1 MKYPLHLFAN
11 VDQLEVLP
19 DITVDRDHALY
30 LGKSKTVVIADLH
43 LGYEGALHEE
53 GVSIP
58 RFQKG
63 IMMDRIER
71 IVEKYQPSRIVINGD
86 FKHEFSKNLSQEWD
100 DVNDVLNMLIDEVDV
115 ELVRGNHDNYLLTIL
130 AKKGLDLKDRTESQG
145 MKITHGHKE
154 VEWDGTL
161 IIGHEHP
168 SLQLRDEIGASIKRP
183 CFLISERV
191 IVLPAFSPLATGTN
205 AASMRFISPPLKDL
219 DEHTRVIAID
229 EKLGLMDFQT
239 LADIRR
245 N

>member
-1 MKYPLHLFAN
+1 
-11 VDQLEVLP
+11 VEQLEVLP
-19 DITVDRDHALY
+19 DISVDRDHALY
-30 LGKSKTVVIADLH
+30 LSKSQTVVIADLH

-71 IVEKYQPSRIVINGD
+71 IIERCNPRKVIINGD
-86 FKHEFSKNLSQEWD
+86 FKHAFSKNLSQEWD
-100 DVNDVLNMLIDEVDV
+100 DVNDVLNMLVDEVDV

-145 MKITHGHKE
+145 IRITHGHKE

-205 AASMRFISPPLKDL
+205 SASMHFVSPMSKDL
-219 DEHTRVIAID
+219 DDQARVIAID

>member
-1 MKYPLHLFAN
+1 
-11 VDQLEVLP
+11 VEQLELLP
-19 DITVDRDHALY
+19 DITGDSDHALY
-30 LGKSKTVVIADLH
+30 LSKSRTVIIADLH

-71 IVEKYQPSRIVINGD
+71 IIERYGPKKVIINGD

-100 DVNDVLNMLIDEVDV
+100 DVNDVLNLLVDEVDV

-130 AKKGLDLKDRTESQG
+130 AKKGLDLKDRIESQG

-183 CFLISERV
+183 CFLISDSV

-205 AASMRFISPPLKDL
+205 AASMRFISPPLADL

-245 N
+245 D

>member
-19 DITVDRDHALY
+19 DITVDKNHALY
-30 LGKSKTVVIADLH
+30 LGKSRTVVIADLH

-71 IVEKYQPSRIVINGD
+71 IVEKYQPSKVVINGD

-154 VEWDGTL
+154 VKWAGTL

-205 AASMRFISPPLKDL
+205 AASMRFISPPLKAL
-219 DEHTRVIAID
+219 DDHTRVIAID

-245 N
+245 S

>member
-1 MKYPLHLFAN
+1 VEH
-11 VDQLEVLP
+11 LEVRP
-19 DITVDRDHALY
+19 NIVVDRDHALY
-30 LGKSKTVVIADLH
+30 LKESKTAVIADLH

-71 IVEKYQPSRIVINGD
+71 IVERYRPKKLIINGD

-100 DVNDVLNMLIDEVDV
+100 DVNDVLDFLVGEVDI
-115 ELVRGNHDNYLLTIL
+115 ELTRGNHDNFLLTIL
-130 AKKGLDLKDRTESQG
+130 AKKDLTLMETTESQG
-145 MKITHGHKE
+145 MTIAHGHKDVTWE
-154 VEWDGTL
+154 GTL

-183 CFLISERV
+183 CFLISGRT

-205 AASMRFISPPLKDL
+205 VTSMHFISPPLACL
-219 DEHTRVIAID
+219 DAYKTRVIAID
-229 EKLGLMDFQT
+229 EELGLLDFQT
-239 LADIRR
+239 LADLREG
-245 N
+245 